1 MLKKGIKQK
10 LVFSLVLT
18 ISLLMIAFFIL
29 LDRYL
34 KDYSIS
40 ESEKTVVLLGKNT
53 SSMLQRYLFNADYI
67 KLSTTVQPI
76 ILNDFD
82 YLVVF
87 DNVTQNIAYKMDK
100 NGVTEDVIWEDM
112 LKIEHDREYV
122 RSDLVLGHDSFTQ
135 FIFPVNE
142 LSVSKPLG
150 FLIIGLS
157 QKNMKSRLTGI
168 TVRIVII
175 SVLLF
180 LSLTLTIYL
189 LADKIVR
196 PIKQLSYSIGKF
208 ASGDY
213 TVRSD
218 INSKDEIGNL
228 SYNFNFL
235 ADKLNEQIKKIERHS
250 KDLEKNVEERT
261 IELLKALDAI
271 KEKDRK
277 LTQAEKISSLN
288 AIVSSI
294 AHEINN
300 PLAIISGN
308 LQLLEVKV
316 KDETFRKKLV
326 TAQEAIDRIANLIDE
341 INFFAAIKDVSTK
354 PMSVSGVL
362 REVTE
367 RLVPGGVSM
376 VIQGEAQGKEGD
388 MLDTNAHLLT
398 ICLENVLRNCVDM
411 FEHKKLNGKLMIR
424 YFKDNPYF
432 VVEITDN
439 AGGMEEPEKVFD
451 PFYTTFSDKKG
462 LGLTFVF
469 HAIQALS
476 GEVQVENVENP
487 DTGEKGAKVS
497 LMFPLQVEFD
507 DMSEYYQWQQ

>member
-10 LVFSLVLT
+10 LVLSLVVT
-18 ISLLMIAFFIL
+18 ISLLMAAFFIL

-40 ESEKTVVLLGKNT
+40 EAEKTVVFLGKNA
-53 SSMLQRYLFNADYI
+53 SSLLQRPLFYADYNQ
-67 KLSTTVQPI
+67 LSTIVQPI
-76 ILNDFD
+76 ILDDFD

-87 DNVTQNIAYKMDK
+87 DNGTRNVAFKMDR

-112 LKIEHDREYV
+112 AKIEANLEYV
-122 RSDLVLGHDSFTQ
+122 RTDLVLGSETFTQ
-135 FIFPVNE
+135 FIFPVSE
-142 LSVSKPLG
+142 PSLSKPLG
-150 FLIIGLS
+150 FLIMGVS
-157 QKNMKSRLTGI
+157 HKNMKSKLTGI
-168 TVRIVII
+168 TLRISII

-180 LSLTLTIYL
+180 VSLTLTIYF
-189 LADKIVR
+189 LADKIVK
-196 PIKQLSYSIGKF
+196 PIKKLSYNIGKF

-218 INSKDEIGNL
+218 IKSKDEIGNL

-235 ADKLNEQIKKIERHS
+235 ADKINEQIEKIERHS

-316 KDETFRKKLV
+316 KEEDFKKKLV

-354 PMSVSGVL
+354 PLSMSGAL
-362 REVTE
+362 TEVTE
-367 RLVPGGVSM
+367 RIVPEGVSM
-376 VIQGEAQGKEGD
+376 VLRGDAQGTEGD
-388 MLDTNAHLLT
+388 MLDSNAHLLT
-398 ICLENVLRNCVDM
+398 VCLENVLRNCVDM
-411 FEHKKLNGKLMIR
+411 FKYKEINGKLNIR
-424 YFKDNPYF
+424 YFRDNPFF

-439 AGGMEEPEKVFD
+439 AGGMEDPERVFD
-451 PFYTTFSDKKG
+451 PFYTTFNEKKG
-462 LGLTFVF
+462 LGLTFVY

-476 GEVQVENVENP
+476 GEVYVENVENP
-487 DTGEKGAKVS
+487 DSGERGAKVS
-497 LMFPLQVEFD
+497 FMFPLELEPEEIGE
-507 DMSEYYQWQQ
+507 SYQWQP